1 MALGI
6 YRAVGNFYPP
16 PLWGFIHDQRAKVE
30 QGPLCGWW
38 WWWGGCYISIHVSVL
53 CDSVYQKTL
62 LKDVSEMQFEGD
74 IKSAP
79 SEGQLLQVNVN
90 DQ

>member
-1 MALGI
+1 MNIRSPKVQGSVISILLLW
-6 YRAVGNFYPP
+6 P
-16 PLWGFIHDQRAKVE
+16 WGFI
-30 QGPLCGWW
+30 G
-38 WWWGGCYISIHVSVL
+38 WWGGCYISIHVSVL

>member
-1 MALGI
+1 MSCGDSDHMI
-6 YRAVGNFYPP
+6 MYGVPEFR
-16 PLWGFIHDQRAKVE
+16 
-30 QGPLCGWW
+30 CGWW

-79 SEGQLLQVNVN
+79 SEGQLLQLIG
-90 DQ
+90 